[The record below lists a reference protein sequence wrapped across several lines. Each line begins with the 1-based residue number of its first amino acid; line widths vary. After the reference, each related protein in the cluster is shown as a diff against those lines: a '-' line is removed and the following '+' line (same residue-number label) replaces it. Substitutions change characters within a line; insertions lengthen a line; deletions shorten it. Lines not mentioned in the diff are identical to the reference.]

1 MDLHCIF
8 KSLVQTELSPAK
20 SRLNQM
26 LKQMTLFLVSH
37 HSKTLAKRARLKI
50 FKRRP
55 LINRLNSGPLLN
67 LRFFKIRIPRYMHL
81 WVVHMKWKPY
91 RLSST
96 KSPRTTRSAHSATS
110 TTLSRSSCSLR
121 SRGSTTTARA
131 VVATTTGRR
140 CTTGEEAE
148 PGEGQCIILSKW
160 SERLIACSGS
170 IT

>member
-55 LINRLNSGPLLN
+55 LINRLNSAPHLQLW
-67 LRFFKIRIPRYMHL
+67 FFKIRSPRYMHL
-81 WVVHMKWKPY
+81 SVVHMKWKPY

-96 KSPRTTRSAHSATS
+96 RSLRTTRSAPWATS
-110 TTLSRSSCSLR
+110 TTLSRSSCSWR
-121 SRGSTTTARA
+121 SRVSTTTARGA
-131 VVATTTGRR
+131 LATTTGRQ
-140 CTTGEEAE
+140 CTTGEEAV
-148 PGEGQCIILSKW
+148 
-160 SERLIACSGS
+160 AVA
-170 IT
+170 